1 MEFKFNFNDG
11 TGNHEAA
18 LDMSLYKSE
27 AGFVGELNKR
37 YPTAVNVPTAAEQ
50 LFAQCGLYRKND
62 LRNGIKAA
70 KIGDILEAAST
81 APGGVGISRF
91 VAPAAVLAAVQND
104 IYEDRS
110 GALGQFKQLVGVM
123 QTVNGTR
130 YERPVF
136 NYDPARAG
144 RAKPVAQLSEPTAV
158 GLLTN
163 SESAG
168 TIPVYSYGLEVSDQ
182 AVEYF
187 SFAEVQK
194 CMSIMATYDMAER
207 ADNLL
212 ISMINGDADVGMAA
226 LSTVSGAVV
235 KANALDSLITTAGTL
250 TQKAWMLWLAS
261 NSKRAPITHIITD
274 IGGAMAIQNRTGR
287 PVIAGDNPTSPRIDT
302 IETVS
307 NALWPSELPV
317 YIVTDPNWP
326 ANTIIGINKPNAIAM
341 FESSSANYS
350 SVEQFVTRRSTKF
363 RVDFGFTAMRFYDR
377 AFHQLSL
384 TL

>member
-1 MEFKFNFNDG
+1 
-11 TGNHEAA
+11 
-18 LDMSLYKSE
+18 
-27 AGFVGELNKR
+27 
-37 YPTAVNVPTAAEQ
+37 
-50 LFAQCGLYRKND
+50 
-62 LRNGIKAA
+62 
-70 KIGDILEAAST
+70 
-81 APGGVGISRF
+81 
-91 VAPAAVLAAVQND
+91 
-104 IYEDRS
+104 
-110 GALGQFKQLVGVM
+110 M

-307 NALWPSELPV
+307 NALWPTELPV

-326 ANTIIGINKPNAIAM
+326 ANTIIGINKPNAIFFA
-341 FESSSANYS
+341 ESSTANYS
-350 SVEQFVTRRSTKF
+350 SVEQFVSRRSTKF

>member
-18 LDMSLYKSE
+18 LDMSLYKAE

-70 KIGDILEAAST
+70 KISTILEAAST

-274 IGGAMAIQNRTGR
+274 SHTN
-287 PVIAGDNPTSPRIDT
+287 TS
-302 IETVS
+302 
-307 NALWPSELPV
+307 L
-317 YIVTDPNWP
+317 
-326 ANTIIGINKPNAIAM
+326 
-341 FESSSANYS
+341 
-350 SVEQFVTRRSTKF
+350 QRRSEGEL
-363 RVDFGFTAMRFYDR
+363 RSPSRS
-377 AFHQLSL
+377 LSQNHMYL
-384 TL
+384 